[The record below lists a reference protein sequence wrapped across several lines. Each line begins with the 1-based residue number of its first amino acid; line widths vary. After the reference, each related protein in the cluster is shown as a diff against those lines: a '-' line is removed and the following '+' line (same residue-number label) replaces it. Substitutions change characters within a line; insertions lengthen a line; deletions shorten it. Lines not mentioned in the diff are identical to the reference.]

1 MRIFDFVF
9 SFIFTI
15 NLLFG
20 SSFSSFNDSDKDK
33 LLLEIIAYVIDKGHY
48 SPKEMNDDFSKNV
61 FNSYLE
67 MLDGQ
72 HRFFLRADI
81 DNFKRH
87 ETEIDNQLKSA
98 NIDFFNLTY
107 NQAIIRVEQVKNFYP
122 SLLEKPFDFSVK
134 ATTSL
139 NYKNLPYAVNLSEL
153 KAIWRKRFKLST
165 LDRFVTKKEQ
175 ELLKKSEDSSYII
188 KSDEALE
195 KEARFL
201 TLQNIDDYFE
211 IVDEV
216 DRKDY
221 FNIFINS
228 IVTEFDPHTHYLAPR
243 EKELFDTNMS
253 GKYEGIG
260 ARLTKKQEKVK
271 IVEVISGGPVWKNDL
286 LQVGDEI
293 LMVAQFNEDPVDIS
307 GMRLDD
313 SIKLIKG
320 PKGTNVILTVK
331 RVDGTIEDVIIER
344 DRVVLEES
352 YAKSAIISKNQKKF
366 GLIELPKFYV
376 DFKDYGER
384 NAASDVKKALEQFKN
399 NSIDGVVLDLRNN
412 GGGSLKTVVDM
423 TGYFIEQGPVV
434 QVKSTGGKKEVL
446 SDTDSSLIW
455 DGPLV
460 VLVNEFSASASEILA
475 AALQDYRRAIILGSN
490 QTYGKG
496 TVQNVVDLNKIIAV
510 NQYGDLGALKIT
522 TDKFYRING
531 GSTQLEGVKSDVVFP
546 SRYNSIEIGEKD
558 QSNPLE
564 WDRIS
569 PANYSSWTRN
579 IQYNYII
586 SKSKDRIENNP
597 LIKLIL
603 EQGEWIKFKQNDFDY
618 HLDYLSYM
626 SERDKDESY
635 SKRFEILKDFNSG
648 LFIKWLPDPFDVIGS
663 EEDFRDRR
671 DRWVKGLKK
680 DMYIEEAVN
689 ILTDLNQNF
698 NETLSLNQKQKNKF
712 KMISN

>member
-20 SSFSSFNDSDKDK
+20 SSISSFNNSDKDK
-33 LLLEIIAYVIDKGHY
+33 LLLEIITYVIDKGHY
-48 SPKEMNDDFSKNV
+48 NPKEMNDDFSKNV

-67 MLDGQ
+67 ILDGQ

-81 DNFKRH
+81 NNFKRY
-87 ETEIDNQLKSA
+87 ETEIDDQLKSA
-98 NIDFFNLTY
+98 NIDFFNLIY
-107 NQAIIRVEQVKNFYP
+107 HQAVIRVEQVKNFYP

-134 ATTSL
+134 GTTSL
-139 NYKNLPYAVNLSEL
+139 NFKDLPYAINLSEL
-153 KAIWRKRFKLST
+153 KAIWRKRLKLST
-165 LDRFVTKKEQ
+165 LDRFVTKKGQ
-175 ELLKKSEDSSYII
+175 ELLKKSKDSLYTI
-188 KSDEALE
+188 KSDEVLE

-211 IVDEV
+211 IVDEQ

-221 FNIFINS
+221 FNLFVNS
-228 IVTEFDPHTHYLAPR
+228 IVTEFDPHTYYLAPK
-243 EKELFDTNMS
+243 EKELFDTNIS

-271 IVEVISGGPVWKNDL
+271 IIEVIAGGPIWKNDL

-293 LMVAQFNEDPVDIS
+293 LMVAQSNEDPVDIS

-331 RVDGTIEDVIIER
+331 RVDGTVEDVIIER

-399 NSIDGVVLDLRNN
+399 NSVDGVVIDLRNN

-423 TGYFIEQGPVV
+423 TGYFIDEGPVV
-434 QVKSTGGKKEVL
+434 QVKSNRGRKEVL
-446 SDTDSSLIW
+446 ADTDSSLIW

-496 TVQNVVDLNKIIAV
+496 TVQNVVDLNRIIAV
-510 NQYGDLGALKIT
+510 NQYGDLGALKVT

-531 GSTQLEGVKSDVVFP
+531 GSTQLEGVKSDIVFP

-558 QSNPLE
+558 QSNPLG

-586 SKSKDRIENNP
+586 SKSKDRIDNNP

-603 EQGEWIKFKQNDFDY
+603 EQGEWIKLKQNDFDY
-618 HLDYLSYM
+618 HLDYISYI
-626 SERDKDESY
+626 SERDKDELY
-635 SKRFEILKDFNSG
+635 SKRFKILEDFDSG
-648 LFIKWLPDPFDVIGS
+648 LSIKWLPDPFEVIGS
-663 EEDFRDRR
+663 KEDFRVRR
-671 DRWVKGLKK
+671 DRWVKRLKK

-689 ILTDLNQNF
+689 ILNDLNQNF
-698 NETLSLNQKQKNKF
+698 NETLSLNQKQKKL
-712 KMISN
+712 I

>member
-20 SSFSSFNDSDKDK
+20 SSISSFNNSDKDK
-33 LLLEIIAYVIDKGHY
+33 LLLEIITYVIDKGHY
-48 SPKEMNDDFSKNV
+48 NPKEMNDDFSKNV

-67 MLDGQ
+67 ILDGQ

-81 DNFKRH
+81 NNFKRY
-87 ETEIDNQLKSA
+87 ETEIDDQLKSA
-98 NIDFFNLTY
+98 NIDFFNLIY
-107 NQAIIRVEQVKNFYP
+107 HQAVIRVEQVKNFYP

-134 ATTSL
+134 GTTSL
-139 NYKNLPYAVNLSEL
+139 NFKDLPYAINLSEL
-153 KAIWRKRFKLST
+153 KAIWRKRLKLST
-165 LDRFVTKKEQ
+165 LDRFVTKKGQ
-175 ELLKKSEDSSYII
+175 ELLKKSKDSLYTI
-188 KSDEALE
+188 KSDEVLE

-211 IVDEV
+211 IVDEQ

-221 FNIFINS
+221 FNLFVNS
-228 IVTEFDPHTHYLAPR
+228 IVTEFDPHTYYLAPK
-243 EKELFDTNMS
+243 EKELFDTNIS

-271 IVEVISGGPVWKNDL
+271 IIEVIAGGPIWKNDL

-293 LMVAQFNEDPVDIS
+293 LMVAQSNEDPVDIS

-331 RVDGTIEDVIIER
+331 RVDGTVEDVIIER

-399 NSIDGVVLDLRNN
+399 NSVDGVVIDLRNN

-423 TGYFIEQGPVV
+423 TGYFIDEGPVV
-434 QVKSTGGKKEVL
+434 QVKSNRGRKEVL
-446 SDTDSSLIW
+446 ADTDSSLIW

-496 TVQNVVDLNKIIAV
+496 TVQNVVDLNRIIAV
-510 NQYGDLGALKIT
+510 NQYGDLGALKVT

-531 GSTQLEGVKSDVVFP
+531 GSTQLEGVKSDIVFP

-558 QSNPLE
+558 QSNPLG

-586 SKSKDRIENNP
+586 SKSKDRIDNNP

-603 EQGEWIKFKQNDFDY
+603 EQGEWIKLKQNDFDY
-618 HLDYLSYM
+618 HLDYISYI
-626 SERDKDESY
+626 SERDKDELY
-635 SKRFEILKDFNSG
+635 SKRFKILEDFDSG
-648 LFIKWLPDPFDVIGS
+648 LSIKWLPDPFEVIGS
-663 EEDFRDRR
+663 KEDFRVRR
-671 DRWVKGLKK
+671 DRWVKRLKK
-680 DMYIEEAVN
+680 DMYIE
-689 ILTDLNQNF
+689 
-698 NETLSLNQKQKNKF
+698 
-712 KMISN
+712 

>member
-48 SPKEMNDDFSKNV
+48 SPKDMNDDFSKNV
-61 FNSYLE
+61 FNSYLA

-352 YAKSAIISKNQKKF
+352 YAKSAIVSKNQKKF

-648 LFIKWLPDPFDVIGS
+648 LFIKWLPVPFDVIGS

>member
-1 MRIFDFVF
+1 
-9 SFIFTI
+9 
-15 NLLFG
+15 
-20 SSFSSFNDSDKDK
+20 
-33 LLLEIIAYVIDKGHY
+33 
-48 SPKEMNDDFSKNV
+48 
-61 FNSYLE
+61 
-67 MLDGQ
+67 
-72 HRFFLRADI
+72 
-81 DNFKRH
+81 
-87 ETEIDNQLKSA
+87 
-98 NIDFFNLTY
+98 
-107 NQAIIRVEQVKNFYP
+107 
-122 SLLEKPFDFSVK
+122 
-134 ATTSL
+134 
-139 NYKNLPYAVNLSEL
+139 
-153 KAIWRKRFKLST
+153 
-165 LDRFVTKKEQ
+165 
-175 ELLKKSEDSSYII
+175 
-188 KSDEALE
+188 
-195 KEARFL
+195 
-201 TLQNIDDYFE
+201 
-211 IVDEV
+211 
-216 DRKDY
+216 
-221 FNIFINS
+221 
-228 IVTEFDPHTHYLAPR
+228 
-243 EKELFDTNMS
+243 
-253 GKYEGIG
+253 
-260 ARLTKKQEKVK
+260 
-271 IVEVISGGPVWKNDL
+271 
-286 LQVGDEI
+286 
-293 LMVAQFNEDPVDIS
+293 
-307 GMRLDD
+307 
-313 SIKLIKG
+313 
-320 PKGTNVILTVK
+320 
-331 RVDGTIEDVIIER
+331 
-344 DRVVLEES
+344 
-352 YAKSAIISKNQKKF
+352 
-366 GLIELPKFYV
+366 
-376 DFKDYGER
+376 
-384 NAASDVKKALEQFKN
+384 
-399 NSIDGVVLDLRNN
+399 
-412 GGGSLKTVVDM
+412 M

>member
-20 SSFSSFNDSDKDK
+20 SSFSSFNNSDKDK

-67 MLDGQ
+67 ILDGQ

-81 DNFKRH
+81 NNFKRY
-87 ETEIDNQLKSA
+87 ETEIDDQLKSA
-98 NIDFFNLTY
+98 NIDFFNLIY
-107 NQAIIRVEQVKNFYP
+107 NQAVIRVEQVKSFYP

-134 ATTSL
+134 GTTSL
-139 NYKNLPYAVNLSEL
+139 NFKDLPYAINLSEL
-153 KAIWRKRFKLST
+153 KTIWRKRFKLST
-165 LDRFVTKKEQ
+165 LDRYVTKKEQ
-175 ELLKKSEDSSYII
+175 ELLKKSTDSSYKI
-188 KSDEALE
+188 KSDQVLE

-221 FNIFINS
+221 FNLFINS
-228 IVTEFDPHTHYLAPR
+228 IVTEFDPHTYYLAPK

-253 GKYEGIG
+253 GKFEGIG
-260 ARLTKKQEKVK
+260 ARLTKRNEKVK

-286 LQVGDEI
+286 LQIGDEI
-293 LMVAQFNEDPVDIS
+293 LMVAQPNEEPVGIS

-331 RVDGTIEDVIIER
+331 RVNGTIEDVTIER
-344 DRVVLEES
+344 DVVILEES
-352 YAKSAIISKNQKKF
+352 YAKSAIINKNQKKF

-384 NAASDVKKALEQFKN
+384 NAATDVKKAIEQFKS
-399 NSIDGVVLDLRNN
+399 NSVDGIVIDLRNN

-423 TGYFIEQGPVV
+423 TGYFIDEGPVV
-434 QVKSTGGKKEVL
+434 QVKSTGGRKEVL
-446 SDTDSSLIW
+446 ADTDSSLIW

-460 VLVNEFSASASEILA
+460 ILVNEFSASASEILA

-496 TVQNVVDLNKIIAV
+496 TVQNVVDLNRIIAV
-510 NQYGDLGALKIT
+510 NQYGDLGALKVT

-531 GSTQLEGVKSDVVFP
+531 GSTQLEGVKSDIVFP
-546 SRYNSIEIGEKD
+546 SRYNSIEVGEKD
-558 QSNPLE
+558 QSNPLG
-564 WDRIS
+564 WDSIS

-586 SKSKDRIENNP
+586 SKSKDRIDNNP

-603 EQGEWIKFKQNDFDY
+603 EQGEWIKLKQNDFNY
-618 HLDYLSYM
+618 HLDYKSYI
-626 SERDKDESY
+626 SDRDKDESY
-635 SKRFEILKDFNSG
+635 SKRFKVLEDFDSG
-648 LFIKWLPDPFDVIGS
+648 LSIRWLPDTFEVIGS
-663 EEDFRDRR
+663 AEDLKTRR

-689 ILTDLNQNF
+689 ILNDLNQNF
-698 NETLSLNQKQKNKF
+698 NEVLSLNQENK
-712 KMISN
+712 KIEIK

>member
-412 GGGSLKTVVDM
+412 VGGSLKTVVDM